1 MRIAEICSS
10 PVFVAYPD
18 QALAAAAREMRAHE
32 VGALV
37 VVAAGDRRQC
47 PLGILTDRDIIRGQ
61 VNQSADLHCLA
72 VRDVMTR
79 YPLCIGADVELT
91 EAIAMLATRGVRR
104 APLDKLSADYDVDDL
119 LPAIAEELREL
130 ADIAAP
136 EPRRRAWRAPERWPV
151 LPISEGLSRPRVRRR
166 WG

>member
-1 MRIAEICSS
+1 MIMRIAEICSS

-18 QALAAAAREMRAHE
+18 QALAVAAREMRAHE

-79 YPLCIGADVELT
+79 YPLCIGADVELS
-91 EAIAMLATRGVRR
+91 EAIAMLASRGVRR
-104 APLDKLSADYDVDDL
+104 APV
-119 LPAIAEELREL
+119 IAEELREL

-136 EPRRRAWRAPERWPV
+136 EPRRRAWRAPET
-151 LPISEGLSRPRVRRR
+151 LAGAARV
-166 WG
+166 